1 MSRIFIAFGHPKYNT
16 GESFNAA
23 LRDEFIAAAKK
34 RNFEI
39 DLINIYEEKQIK
51 FWDGSP
57 PDQQILDY
65 RKRIELADIFLL
77 MSPCHNYIHTSATEN
92 FLAHT
97 VAPPWAFSYR
107 KILLNY
113 GWPIPNKMK
122 GKKVIISTTYGGP
135 SFLYSFVFQQI
146 PRRIKNFFSIIFAAA
161 GCSICVFMK
170 FYLICLK
177 KFLKNIWR
185 LLEKQ

>member
-107 KILLNY
+107 KN
-113 GWPIPNKMK
+113 
-122 GKKVIISTTYGGP
+122 
-135 SFLYSFVFQQI
+135 F
-146 PRRIKNFFSIIFAAA
+146 IKLWLANS
-161 GCSICVFMK
+161 
-170 FYLICLK
+170 
-177 KFLKNIWR
+177 
-185 LLEKQ
+185 